1 VSADAPLPADTSSD
15 AVFRTNLLST
25 VDDPNL
31 FYTSKA
37 TYPAA
42 AWRLVNQDPGTPV
55 TLDGLPLAMQKSNY
69 WIVTCGKELIQ
80 DHNDI
85 WSQTAMEM
93 YAGLY
98 RAVQSR
104 RHGIMASTEPPN
116 GAATKTAAMG
126 TDFGRS

>member
-1 VSADAPLPADTSSD
+1 
-15 AVFRTNLLST
+15 
-25 VDDPNL
+25 
-31 FYTSKA
+31 
-37 TYPAA
+37 
-42 AWRLVNQDPGTPV
+42 
-55 TLDGLPLAMQKSNY
+55 MQKSNY
-69 WIVTCGKELIQ
+69 WIVDCRKELIQ

-104 RHGIMASTEPPN
+104 RRGIKPNTELPN
-116 GAATKTAAMG
+116 GAAAKTAAMG

>member
-1 VSADAPLPADTSSD
+1 VSADAPLPVDTSSD
-15 AVFRTNLLST
+15 AVFRTNLAST
-25 VDDPNL
+25 VDEPNL

-55 TLDGLPLAMQKSNY
+55 TLDGLPLAMQRSNY

-98 RAVQSR
+98 QAVQSR
-104 RHGIMASTEPPN
+104 RLKNLAGFESAS
-116 GAATKTAAMG
+116 GQASQTAAMG
-126 TDFGRS
+126 TDSGAP

>member
-1 VSADAPLPADTSSD
+1 
-15 AVFRTNLLST
+15 
-25 VDDPNL
+25 
-31 FYTSKA
+31 
-37 TYPAA
+37 
-42 AWRLVNQDPGTPV
+42 
-55 TLDGLPLAMQKSNY
+55 MQRSNY

-104 RHGIMASTEPPN
+104 RHGVTPMGEPEN
-116 GAATKTAAMG
+116 GAAAKTAAMG
-126 TDFGRS
+126 TDFGKS